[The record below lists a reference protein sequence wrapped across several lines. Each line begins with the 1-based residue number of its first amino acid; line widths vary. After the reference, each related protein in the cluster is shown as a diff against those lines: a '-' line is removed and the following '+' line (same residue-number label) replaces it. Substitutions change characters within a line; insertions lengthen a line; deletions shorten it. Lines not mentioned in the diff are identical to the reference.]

1 MKIFGFEITRETPI
15 QPEATAIN
23 KPEVKASISEY
34 GSSSIQMLGAY
45 SLRGWDGEKN
55 SGELGP
61 IISYVPD
68 YYRLTERSWQAYAE
82 NDVAKTILDKWTTW
96 IIDVGLKLRTNP
108 AKIVLESEGIT
119 MTKDQSEA
127 FNDVVESRFEIWSN
141 SKNSSFTGEDTFNEL
156 TRTAYINSKMGDCL
170 VVLRYVNNTVKVQLI
185 DGMKV
190 QNPMK
195 NKSDAGNIISNGVE
209 ITPTGQHVGYWIR
222 KNLNNF
228 EFIPAYSEAT
238 GLRTAFLVYGSRW
251 RLDYYRGLPK
261 IATSLESLKKLERYK
276 EATVAGAEE
285 IAKVAY
291 QIVHQNFSDGQ
302 SPLAAQ
308 MARAWGESGQ
318 DVPVDHVGDA
328 LAAKVAATTTKQV
341 INNTKGSE
349 VKPLNQGNG
358 VAGFSEF
365 HSTNADLICAA
376 VGIPPNVAFSL
387 YNDSFS
393 ASRAAT
399 KDWDHTMIVER
410 NWFANMFYDYV
421 YKFWFYTEVAK
432 GKISAPGFLVA
443 HEIKD
448 FMITESYQ
456 RARFTGP
463 MFPHINPL
471 VEAQAER
478 LKLGTAMDHI
488 PLGDVEQ
495 STELLGTGDSDS
507 NIEQA
512 ADELKR
518 ATDLGIF
525 PKKDTAVD
533 PSVSQP
539 PSG

>member
-1 MKIFGFEITRETPI
+1 MKILGFEITRGTAEKTEIADQKKP
-15 QPEATAIN
+15 QATAN
-23 KPEVKASISEY
+23 ISEY
-34 GSSSIQMLGAY
+34 GSSSIQHLGTHV
-45 SLRGWDGEKN
+45 LRGWDGEKN

-61 IISYVPD
+61 VISYVPD

-96 IIDVGLKLRTNP
+96 IIDIGLKLRANP
-108 AKIVLESEGIT
+108 AKIVLESEGIS
-119 MTKDQSEA
+119 MSKDQSES

-141 SKNSSFTGEDTFNEL
+141 SKNSTHTGEQTFNEL

-190 QNPMK
+190 QNPLGL
-195 NKSDAGNIISNGVE
+195 NKSEAGNIISNGVE
-209 ITPTGQHVGYWIR
+209 ITPTGSHVGYHIR
-222 KNLNNF
+222 KNF
-228 EFIPAYSEAT
+228 RETEFIPAYSEST
-238 GLRTAFLVYGSRW
+238 GLRTAFLVYGSTW
-251 RLDYYRGLPK
+251 RLDYHRGLPK

-291 QIVHQNFSDGQ
+291 QIVHQNYSDGEN
-302 SPLAAQ
+302 PFLANLAT
-308 MARAWGESGQ
+308 ANGLDPSA
-318 DVPVDHVGDA
+318 VPVDYAGEVMA
-328 LAAKVAATTTKQV
+328 KKVAATTDKMT

-349 VKPLNQGNG
+349 IKPLNQGNG
-358 VAGFSEF
+358 VAGFGEF
-365 HSTNADLICAA
+365 HKSNADLICAS

-410 NWFANMFYDYV
+410 NWFAKMFYDYV
-421 YKFWFYTEVAK
+421 YKFWFFTEVAK
-432 GKISAPGFLVA
+432 GKISAPGFLSA
-443 HEIKD
+443 FSIGD

-463 MFPHINPL
+463 MFPHIDPL
-471 VEAQAER
+471 KEANAER
-478 LKLGTAMDHI
+478 TKLGTAMAHV
-488 PLGDVEQ
+488 PLTDVE
-495 STELLGTGDSDS
+495 TAVETLGSGESDS
-507 NIEQA
+507 VLEQA

-518 ATDLGIF
+518 ATDLGIL
-525 PKKDTAVD
+525 PPAKDSAVVE
-533 PSVSQP
+533 PVK
-539 PSG
+539 GV